1 MFEEAVRLKQQ
12 NYDLKDENSRLRTLV
27 KMHDTEMSR
36 KERAMED
43 FLSQNSFIS
52 SQQKSVH
59 AHQQAA

>member
-1 MFEEAVRLKQQ
+1 MRLKQQ

-36 KERAMED
+36 KEKAMED

-59 AHQQAA
+59 THQQAA